1 MKLFDLVCPIIAI
14 QGPRKIMMF
23 YTKDRRK
30 KSRDNCKGNQKD
42 CRNRQNVRRVE
53 AIKRLKQD
61 GNK

>member
-30 KSRDNCKGNQKD
+30 KK
-42 CRNRQNVRRVE
+42 VE
-53 AIKRLKQD
+53 ITVKEIKRTAGTDKMSAGSRPLN
-61 GNK
+61 G

>member
-30 KSRDNCKGNQKD
+30 KK
-42 CRNRQNVRRVE
+42 VE
-53 AIKRLKQD
+53 ITVKEIKRTAETDKMSAGSRPLN
-61 GNK
+61 G